1 VTWTAKPPQAEYL
14 MLDES
19 DSTAFVRF
27 HMRHGTGAAAG
38 QAAADS
44 LRGLLHGV
52 SGCRAV
58 RQTIIY
64 YRVPLA
70 TTYPPGGALAASTGV
85 FIFADGAGERVM
97 VTVPGILPAMLLTS
111 GPLAGV
117 GIDTTH
123 PDVAALVAAIIGGPY
138 TTLNGG
144 DITTLNEAYME
155 VRP

>member
-1 VTWTAKPPQAEYL
+1 

-38 QAAADS
+38 QAAADG
-44 LRGLLHGV
+44 LRGLLYSV

-58 RQTIIY
+58 RQTVIY
-64 YRVPLA
+64 YRVPSIA
-70 TTYPPGGALAASTGV
+70 PYPPGGALAKETGV

-123 PDVAALVAAIIGGPY
+123 PAVAALVAAIIGGPY

-144 DITTLNEAYME
+144 DLTTLNEAYME